1 MIQGS
6 FIGQKIYTSRILSI
20 SFVNLTTIS
29 PSQMIDYSPLHP
41 FGEKYALEQIQ
52 EVETGFYGSRLIFLY
67 DKGDFYYQIKFKNGK
82 TISIGDCYTLPL
94 YEKHTYS
101 ELVEMDRL
109 IMQYKPHKISSDK
122 NFEYIQMDQEYIDRF
137 LSIVNNQ

>member
-1 MIQGS
+1 MT
-6 FIGQKIYTSRILSI
+6 KI
-20 SFVNLTTIS
+20 V
-29 PSQMIDYSPLHP
+29 
-41 FGEKYALEQIQ
+41 
-52 EVETGFYGSRLIFLY
+52 SRL
-67 DKGDFYYQIKFKNGK
+67 K